1 MSGQS
6 YQVGNLIQKMS
17 SNDKDF
23 RFMATND
30 LLVELQHDSIKLDDD
45 TEKKIVKTLLSLLKD
60 NNAEVQNLAVKCL
73 GPLITKV
80 KEAQVDNIVET
91 LCSNMLADDD
101 ILKETSSIGL
111 KTVISVIPI
120 DANNLISAVCKNI
133 TGRLINAISQQQ
145 NVSIQLDTLEIFSDL
160 LFRFGSVMSLY
171 YNNIKEA
178 LMPQLNNSRSAVCK
192 RAITCIAYITISCSD
207 QLYDEILNHLLSEL
221 QKTEINNTK
230 IYVNCI
236 TVVCKHSGSRMD
248 PYLKSI
254 LEFAFEFVNSN
265 DDDLKEACFQIF
277 DIFVRRCPKEVSQY
291 IQQIVNLCLKYIS
304 YDPNYNY
311 DDDENDDEDMEMDN
325 DLDDDNQS
333 EEDFSDDDDMSWKVR
348 RSSAKAL
355 EAIILTRL
363 DLLEDFYKVISPVII
378 GQFKEREENV
388 KVDIFSTYIAL
399 LRQTRAIIGNSENS
413 DKFVSILRNQVPQIV
428 RSLDRQLK
436 EKSIKTRLSCFA
448 LLSELVNILPNALAD
463 PSTQADQKKNFLNN
477 IIPGILYSLNSNN
490 STSSM
495 KIEALAFLNV
505 LLKTHKPEVF
515 QNYFSALI
523 TEIKKAVSDQFY
535 KITSEA
541 LLVMTQIIP
550 IIRPSIQTP
559 CDSTMKS
566 FIDSMYTIT
575 LQKLVASEVDQ
586 EVKERAI
593 TCMAQ
598 LICTFGDVMG
608 NLQEAFTL
616 FLERLKNEV
625 TRLTCVKAC
634 IKIVSVKFPQ
644 PLDLSPLF
652 PKAFEVLAP
661 FLRQNKRSLKF
672 NTLLLIDAACK
683 NYNNYTNTELN
694 ETILNQMPVLIS
706 ESDLYISQLALT
718 TITSMILSHKSFNAI
733 IPQSILPEAL
743 VLIRSPLLQGNTLNA
758 MLDFFRSIVQSGFP
772 GLDYNELIVRLTQ
785 PIMQPNQNL
794 QPLSKQAYY
803 SISKCIAAISLLN
816 EKTALTTVS
825 NLIQQVQKPSIL
837 PNSHPDSVQLY
848 SLLTIAEIGKKLDLE
863 SVQEQIQE
871 AILESFNSNN
881 KDVKS
886 AASIC
891 LGSVSVGNL
900 ERYLPFVLYGISQK
914 QRRQYLLLNALKE
927 IINCSANDTN
937 LIQHLQPHIKSIWDL
952 LIEHANS
959 VEEGTRYVVAECLG
973 KVTLINYEIFLPELI
988 KNLSSESSY
997 VRDTVITAVRFTIS
1011 DAPHDIDLLLKNYMN
1026 EVLKTLEDVDI
1037 NVRRVALNTFNS
1049 TIHNKPTLVRD
1060 SLETILPLLYKETK
1074 VKAELVR
1081 EVEMGPFKH
1090 TVDDGLDL
1098 RKAAYECMYTLLE
1111 SCLDRIEM
1119 FEFLNHVEGGL
1130 KDNYDIKM
1138 LNYLIVIRLADL
1150 FPSALLQRL
1159 DSIVQILKETCQ
1171 AKLKANAV
1179 KQEHEKQ
1186 DELRRSA
1193 IRAFI
1198 SIYKVPDAD
1207 KNAFANDLMAM
1218 LKRDDLKPLLES
1230 VQNSNKANNEIPME
1244 IEI

>member
-291 IQQIVNLCLKYIS
+291 IQQ
-304 YDPNYNY
+304 
-311 DDDENDDEDMEMDN
+311 
-325 DLDDDNQS
+325 
-333 EEDFSDDDDMSWKVR
+333 
-348 RSSAKAL
+348 
-355 EAIILTRL
+355 
-363 DLLEDFYKVISPVII
+363 
-378 GQFKEREENV
+378 EREENV